1 MQAAASAGER
11 ELRAVPNGLAGYETV
26 VRHAYFPMKF
36 SLERGGG
43 DFESKAE
50 SCRIGSAVISRL
62 YSSGRYYGGVREDG
76 RSAAGSGYVLN
87 LCEQGGCFFEG
98 RRNCVTKKGD
108 LVLLSAAHAY
118 DVWQQDAGQSL
129 AMHVPGSL
137 LAMQCGNVDDLAF
150 IPVTSSEGPAAI
162 LREMMLCCWQQRA
175 NIQPSTTHELVN
187 ALLNLIGATF
197 RPSAQD
203 VSITSL
209 SMQMHFLRIRGY
221 VLEHLSDE
229 NLAPESI
236 AAALGLSKS
245 YLFAIVK
252 AANTTLGR
260 FILDQRLERARQLLE
275 FPTSRS
281 RSISEIAFS
290 VGFQDLSHFS
300 KRFSARF
307 GKCPKA
313 MRAELSGTTPSR
325 N

>member
-1 MQAAASAGER
+1 MQ
-11 ELRAVPNGLAGYETV
+11 AVPNGLVGYETV

-43 DFESKAE
+43 GFESKAE
-50 SCRIGSAVISRL
+50 SCQIGAAVLSRL
-62 YSSGRYYGGVREDG
+62 YASGRYYGGVREEG
-76 RSAAGSGYVLN
+76 RSGSGYVLN
-87 LCEQGGCFFEG
+87 LCEEGGCFFEG

-108 LVLLSAAHAY
+108 LVLLSAAQAF
-118 DVWQQDAGQSL
+118 DVWQQHAGQSL
-129 AMHVPGSL
+129 ALHVPGSL

-175 NIQPSTTHELVN
+175 SIQPATTHELVN

-197 RPSAQD
+197 RPSAQANS
-203 VSITSL
+203 VTSL

-221 VLEHLSDE
+221 VLDHLSDE
-229 NLAPESI
+229 DLAPESI

-313 MRAELSGTTPSR
+313 LRAEVAGATASR